1 MKAARKIIEEYLEAN
16 WSATPIVYENT
27 EGANVDEFIIPLIRQ
42 LETEREV
49 MGGSTP
55 YKEEYLL
62 YIAIYTRA
70 GIGAGRAETLA
81 DALEVIFKEATM
93 SGLVFDVPLAD
104 SPLSSAD
111 PGSAQM
117 GAKNTFYVLPF
128 TVTFRE
134 YS

>member
-16 WSATPIVYENT
+16 WTATPIVYENT
-27 EGANVDEFIIPLIRQ
+27 EAPNVNEFIMPLIRQ

-49 MGGSTP
+49 MGGGTP

-70 GIGAGRAETLA
+70 GIGAGRAETLS
-81 DALEVIFKEATM
+81 DALEVIFKEAVM
-93 SGLVFDVPLAD
+93 SGLVFDVPLVD
-104 SPLSSAD
+104 TPLSSAD
-111 PGSAQM
+111 PGSSIL